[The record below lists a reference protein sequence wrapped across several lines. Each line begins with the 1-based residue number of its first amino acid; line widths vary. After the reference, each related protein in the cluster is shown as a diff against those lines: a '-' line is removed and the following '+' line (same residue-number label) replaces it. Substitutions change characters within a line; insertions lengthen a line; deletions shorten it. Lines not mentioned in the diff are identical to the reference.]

1 MSVCRKLPDG
11 TIQKIAG
18 HTILLDAN
26 AQEIR
31 QGDFSVSATDP
42 TLGDWHRCTIT
53 FTDPMPDN
61 DYIVVI
67 TGNGSASEADVRTQ
81 WHVFNKT
88 TTGFECSY
96 WSQASTPISYHYY
109 AWKPVK
115 IEGYTELQ
123 NKVNNPDETPT
134 EDSVNLCTSGG
145 IYEAIKNAS
154 AVWKGTKSEWTAL
167 PVADKKSYDLAV
179 LVDAKLIKAVDR
191 TDGSDTDVADLGQIW
206 KGTRTE
212 WEALSL
218 AERKTHGVAFFTD
231 KRYAVSVDPT
241 TGDESNLVDWTGVW
255 KGSME
260 DWEALTDAE
269 KAEWDVCITP
279 TIAAS
284 DTNPFRTLSDP
295 ETLSIA
301 PNTDYT
307 CPHDGFIVAL
317 PATVGIASYYI
328 NGVNISMAGRDA
340 SAGSS
345 DTFPVQKGDVFKYVM
360 VSGSSVQVFARWYTN
375 EVSPGEP
382 DTPVLY
388 RSQALDWDNAVEIPA
403 TDITSAS
410 GYVCPSDGYVCIA
423 AIAAVDSSA
432 MLVVVNGVTINY
444 GTFNSGN
451 YVDSNACQVPVSKG
465 DVIKITGGSLR
476 TDMYYSKFVPYLDYP
491 DYSTT
496 EHWTGKRW
504 IDGKKIYSKTFT
516 VGSGGI
522 VSGTPITGFS
532 DIIDVRVIVLNTAG
546 NYHPCNSYG
555 GGQSYYSYFNPT
567 TGLPVV
573 TANTVSGHV
582 TVEYTKTT
590 D

>member
-26 AQEIR
+26 ASEVR
-31 QGDFSVSATDP
+31 TGRWNLVSA
-42 TLGDWHRCTIT
+42 GAGWVEQSIT
-53 FTDPMPDN
+53 FTDPMPDT
-61 DYIVVI
+61 DYVVI
-67 TGNGSASEADVRTQ
+67 IESDNQSWAEQPGPYRIT
-81 WHVFNKT
+81 NKT
-88 TTGFECSY
+88 TTGFILASY
-96 WSQASTPISYHYY
+96 NRPNASMNIAGTYT

-123 NKVNNPDETPT
+123 NKINNPDETPT
-134 EDSVNLCTSGG
+134 EDSTNLCTSGG

-167 PVADKKSYDLAV
+167 PVTDKKSYDLAV

-212 WEALSL
+212 WESLSL

-260 DWEALTDAE
+260 DWEALTDEE
-269 KAEWDVCITP
+269 KDEWDVCITP

-295 ETLSIA
+295 EALSVA

-307 CPHDGFIVAL
+307 CPHDGFITIESNSGDAIMVN
-317 PATVGIASYYI
+317 GIRI
-328 NGVNISMAGRDA
+328 GRNNTGDLV
-340 SAGSS
+340 
-345 DTFPVQKGDVFKYVM
+345 TIPVQKGDVVRCDGNATPAC
-360 VSGSSVQVFARWYTN
+360 VARWYTN

-388 RSQALDWDNAVEIPA
+388 RSQALDWDNKVYPTNAEMLAGWTAPADGYFIDYSIPA
-403 TDITSAS
+403 S
-410 GYVCPSDGYVCIA
+410 GINA
-423 AIAAVDSSA
+423 
-432 MLVVVNGVTINY
+432 LTINGIQISY
-444 GTFNSGN
+444 SKYDGN
-451 YVDSNACQVPVSKG
+451 FWSTHAVQIPVAKG
-465 DVIKITGGSLR
+465 DVLKHNYS
-476 TDMYYSKFVPYLDYP
+476 MYSWANSVIFVPYKDYP
-491 DYSTT
+491 DYSTA
-496 EHWTGKRW
+496 EHWTGRRW
-504 IDGKKIYSKTFT
+504 IDGKKIYSRVLTCQETKTIT
-516 VGSGGI
+516 VRDSVAGVTDVIKSLPIETFLYGRQFADFYTGERICFDSPSDGTIITSAAGAGIYIVNGGHI
-522 VSGTPITGFS
+522 CI
-532 DIIDVRVIVLNTAG
+532 
-546 NYHPCNSYG
+546 
-555 GGQSYYSYFNPT
+555 
-567 TGLPVV
+567 
-573 TANTVSGHV
+573 
-582 TVEYTKTT
+582 EYTKTT
-590 D
+590 DD